1 MTGPSVVA
9 IVFVLISALV
19 AGSLV
24 LAATLLRVKAKAN
37 SPLKRR
43 TYECGEE
50 PLGPTWIQFHPRYY
64 VVALVFV
71 IFDLE
76 AAFLLPWAIVVR
88 DLGVAGVV
96 EVALFA
102 AILMLGWAYAIKKDA
117 LRWQ

>member
-1 MTGPSVVA
+1 MNGASLAA
-9 IVFVLISALV
+9 IVFVMISTVVAL
-19 AGSLV
+19 SLV
-24 LAATLLRVKAKAN
+24 VAPKLLRVRAKDT
-37 SPLKRR
+37 SPLKHR

-76 AAFLLPWAIVVR
+76 AAFLLPWALIVR

-96 EVALFA
+96 EVGLFA
-102 AILMLGWAYAIKKDA
+102 AILMLGWLYAVKKDA

>member
-1 MTGPSVVA
+1 MATASLAA
-9 IVFVLISALV
+9 IVFVLISAVV
-19 AGSLV
+19 ASSLV
-24 LAATLLRVKAKAN
+24 GAAKLLRVRAKVD

-76 AAFLLPWAIVVR
+76 AAFLLPWSLIVR
-88 DLGVAGVV
+88 ELGMAGVI
-96 EVALFA
+96 EVAVFA
-102 AILMLGWAYAIKKDA
+102 LILMLGWAYAVKKDA
-117 LRWQ
+117 LKWQ